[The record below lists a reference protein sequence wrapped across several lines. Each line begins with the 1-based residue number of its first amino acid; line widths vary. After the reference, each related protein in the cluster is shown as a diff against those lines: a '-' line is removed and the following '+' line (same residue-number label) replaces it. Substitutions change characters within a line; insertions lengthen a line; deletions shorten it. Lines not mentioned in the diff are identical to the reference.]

1 MVGVKDEET
10 KKKEEEMAKK
20 IQDLEETLKAHNLVM
35 QEYEKSFEER
45 LKEEKMNQSHHEEA
59 DFEAVHLTNINE
71 DP

>member
-45 LKEEKMNQSHHEEA
+45 LKEEKMN
-59 DFEAVHLTNINE
+59 
-71 DP
+71 